1 MRMVLRNKRGFT
13 LIEIIVSLIAFSIF
27 AAMAI
32 PYLGSLLTGTVRVSN
47 RLDSTT
53 GLYRT
58 MENIIQDYRIDRN
71 LDRIRMLV
79 SSSPYDHQL
88 RDASNPS
95 QYGTD
100 GTTPYYYFRVVWN
113 HFVTFPAAG
122 GAEVNCA
129 DPCTAADRRLKITI
143 QDLSTGATIT
153 TLFSYY

>member
-1 MRMVLRNKRGFT
+1 MVFRNKPGFT

-32 PYLGSLLTGTVRVSN
+32 PYLGSLLTGTAQVIN

-58 MENIIQDYRIDRN
+58 MENIIQDYRLDHN
-71 LDRIRMLV
+71 VDRIRTLV
-79 SSSPYDHQL
+79 APSPYDNVL

-113 HFVTFPAAG
+113 HFVTFPTGG

-129 DPCTAADRRLKITI
+129 DPCTASDRRLKITI

-153 TLFSYY
+153 TLLSYY